1 MSVSK
6 PPDER
11 ALPVMEY
18 PHLESFAE
26 TAQMDEVESL
36 YRDMTESL
44 KGLKGPAAQQAARVQ
59 QGIVATQELLRF
71 LLETRERLLKE
82 AGPGRR

>member
-1 MSVSK
+1 MSDST

-11 ALPVMEY
+11 PLSVMEY

-26 TAQMDEVESL
+26 SAQMDEVEAFF
-36 YRDMTESL
+36 RDVADSL
-44 KGLKGPAAQQAARVQ
+44 KGLKGPAAQQAARAQ
-59 QGIVATQELLRF
+59 QGILATQELLRF

-82 AGPGRR
+82 AKPGR